1 MTASSYIV
9 LGFSILPMILTI
21 IGNTVFFIT
30 LLKTS
35 SLHKPSNV
43 LLGALCITDLLV
55 GVLCQPLNIVI
66 VLSNLPVV
74 PCCPPYVKAY
84 NFIFWLSSSNSFVLS
99 LLITLDRYVA
109 IRHPY
114 RYLAIATCRKHT
126 YIVFGA
132 SILCLIFAI
141 VHLMA
146 FDNFVNAMLPIE
158 VGFQLLVIM
167 IVLIVYA
174 RIYKVVLSQR
184 SRVGL
189 TVDSQQ
195 SRISLIERSKTHTV
209 TIILA
214 AFIVCY
220 APKIAYTVKSILF
233 YRGKIAHD
241 RILGDWANYFVLLN
255 SCLNPIIYC
264 ARSQEIRKAA
274 VRIFISRSR
283 LGPSSMNVAANEIA
297 NRSRR
302 IKKDPEI
309 SDV

>member
-1 MTASSYIV
+1 
-9 LGFSILPMILTI
+9 MILTI
-21 IGNTVFFIT
+21 IGNIVFFIT

-35 SLHKPSNV
+35 SLHTPSNV

-55 GVLCQPLNIVI
+55 GVLCQPLNIAI
-66 VLSNLPVV
+66 VLGNLPVV
-74 PCCPPYVKAY
+74 PCCSPYVKAY

-99 LLITLDRYVA
+99 LLITVDRYVA
-109 IRHPY
+109 ICHPY

-126 YIVFGA
+126 HIAFGA
-132 SILCLIFAI
+132 SLLGLIYAI
-141 VHLMA
+141 VYLTA
-146 FDNFVNAMLPIE
+146 FYNFVNAMLPME
-158 VGFQLLVIM
+158 VGFQLLVII
-167 IVLIVYA
+167 IVLIMYA

-195 SRISLIERSKTHTV
+195 SRISLIERSRTHTV

-220 APKIAYTVKSILF
+220 TPKIAYAVKSILF
-233 YRGKIAHD
+233 YRGKIAYD

-255 SCLNPIIYC
+255 SCLNPMIYC

-274 VRIFISRSR
+274 LRMFTSHSR
-283 LGPSSMNVAANEIA
+283 LGPNSINVAANEEK
-297 NRSRR
+297 NRNRGRR
-302 IKKDPEI
+302 IEKYPEI